1 MYELGSIK
9 IRPYELGDAQGLF
22 DAARESVSTVGA
34 WLWWCTSDFTIET
47 ATAWVEHQVSA
58 FRSNA
63 EYEFVIVSEKGLF
76 LGGCGLN
83 SIDERN
89 ARANLG
95 YWVRSS
101 TTLRGVATEAVLQ
114 VAQWAFQNTDLI
126 RLEIVIAKDN
136 RASLR
141 VAEKA
146 GAVREGVLRQ
156 RLHIQDT
163 FQDSVMFSILK
174 ADVSRA

>member
-1 MYELGSIK
+1 MHPPGSIR
-9 IRPYELGDAQGLF
+9 IRPYEFSDAQSLF
-22 DAARESVSTVGA
+22 EAARESISTVGA
-34 WLWWCTSDFTIET
+34 WLWWCTPDFRIE
-47 ATAWVEHQVSA
+47 AAKAWVDYQVSA
-58 FRSNA
+58 FQSKS
-63 EYEFVIVSEKGLF
+63 EYEFAVFSNNGRF

-83 SIDERN
+83 SIDVRN

-101 TTLRGVATEAVLQ
+101 ETAHGVATEATHQ

-126 RLEIVIAKDN
+126 RLEIVVAEDN
-136 RASLR
+136 HASLR
-141 VAEKA
+141 VAEKV

-156 RLHIQDT
+156 RLRIQDT